1 MVPGD
6 LHSRHEEEL
15 RKIRKKKKIPR
26 AFPSCSSDDWR
37 GPGQALVQLR

>member
-15 RKIRKKKKIPR
+15 RKIRKKKKNTQS
-26 AFPSCSSDDWR
+26 FPF
-37 GPGQALVQLR
+37 LFL

>member
-15 RKIRKKKKIPR
+15 RKIRKKKKYPELSLLVPLTTGEGR
-26 AFPSCSSDDWR
+26 AR
-37 GPGQALVQLR
+37 H